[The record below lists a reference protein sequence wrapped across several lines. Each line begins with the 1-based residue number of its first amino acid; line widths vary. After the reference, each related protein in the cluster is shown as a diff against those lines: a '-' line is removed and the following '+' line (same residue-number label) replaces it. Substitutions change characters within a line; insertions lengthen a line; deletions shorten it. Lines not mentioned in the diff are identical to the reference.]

1 MGDKI
6 FLFVY
11 LLYQYQT
18 LLIQMNTPD
27 TYFTQEEKDE
37 LYPYLAP
44 LDPTIGI
51 QNMEKI
57 SLKQLMDSNNTG
69 VIPPH
74 VRNDLIRDMAASSS
88 TDSLHRLGVILVTME
103 DGKQYY
109 LQEGSNIGS
118 DTKMTK
124 IIDMNIPLQD
134 VSVYRNRMV
143 DNAINQH
150 KKEVNERNKTG
161 GKPGATFG
169 TDIAPSDNKQTLSQ
183 SELDARFFNYVKDG
197 DVEKTLNMLLPK
209 PTVDVNMV
217 DPNGDTPL
225 MIASKHGH
233 HMIVMFLLNNGTE
246 RNMENQG
253 WTAIQFAMDYLMT
266 KGLSKDEIL
275 NSKLFVIL
283 ASSGGIPGSANNLTP
298 ISYPDKNT
306 RAYRHMTTAPGTG
319 GRKKKTRK
327 NNKKQKKH
335 NRKTK
340 NKRKSRRKRTRLG
353 RKK

>member
-1 MGDKI
+1 LGGKI

-27 TYFTQEEKDE
+27 TYFTQKDRDE
-37 LYPYLAP
+37 LFPYLVTLNP
-44 LDPTIGI
+44 KVSIEKV
-51 QNMEKI
+51 EKI
-57 SLKQLMDSNNTG
+57 SLQELNDSDNTG

-74 VRNDLIRDMAASSS
+74 VRNDLIRDMAYSSS
-88 TDSLHRLGVILVTME
+88 TDSLQRLGVVRLTME

-109 LQEGSNIGS
+109 LQEGNNIGS
-118 DTKMTK
+118 DSK
-124 IIDMNIPLQD
+124 ITMVVDMNTPLPD
-134 VSVYRNRMV
+134 ISVFRGRMY
-143 DNAINQH
+143 DNAITLH
-150 KKEVNERNKTG
+150 KNEVKARNKTG
-161 GKPGATFG
+161 GTPGGTLG
-169 TDIAPSDNKQTLSQ
+169 TDIAPSVNKQTLSQ
-183 SELDARFFNYVKDG
+183 SELDARFFNYVKGG

-209 PTVDVNMV
+209 PKVDVNMV

-233 HMIVMFLLNNGTE
+233 HKIVMFLLKNGAE
-246 RNMENQG
+246 INMENHQG
-253 WTAIQFAMDYLMT
+253 W
-266 KGLSKDEIL
+266 
-275 NSKLFVIL
+275 
-283 ASSGGIPGSANNLTP
+283 TP

-306 RAYRHMTTAPGTG
+306 RAYRHTTTAPGIG

-327 NNKKQKKH
+327 NNKKPKKH